1 MSSDLYTFDI
11 PFPRHSDTDNMVSY
25 DADGNLM
32 SFSDPYS
39 FPFLTACPV
48 HDLAKG
54 NFTNSLHPSFFSY
67 SPQQNQSLCHAN
79 LAQHV
84 SNGSNI
90 KSEFRNF
97 SALHGSEVTGEECQM
112 GVDYSCNQH
121 FLSQTFHASSDSASK
136 VIQRSF
142 SCNSFGVKPGFPFE
156 PYPDTLMDSPN
167 FQLHALIS
175 PENSFFTGQMR
186 RVCSTGDLQNTKATD
201 MSQVESPLL
210 EEAYF
215 KVGRYSAEERKEKI
229 SKYRAKRS
237 QRKFNKII
245 KYACRKTLAD
255 NRTRIRGRFARNDEM
270 SEIPKA
276 LSSTSTTE
284 EYEDEFWVEFIEG
297 LNEEVIG

>member
-25 DADGNLM
+25 DTDGNLM
-32 SFSDPYS
+32 FFSDPYS
-39 FPFLTACPV
+39 FPFLTASPV
-48 HDLAKG
+48 HDVAKG
-54 NFTNSLHPSFFSY
+54 NFTNSLHPSLFSY
-67 SPQQNQSLCHAN
+67 SPQKNQSLCHAN
-79 LAQHV
+79 LAQPL

-142 SCNSFGVKPGFPFE
+142 SCNSFGVKPGFPVE
-156 PYPDTLMDSPN
+156 PHHDTLMDSTN

-186 RVCSTGDLQNTKATD
+186 RVYSTGDLQNTKATD

-245 KYACRKTLAD
+245 KA
-255 NRTRIRGRFARNDEM
+255 
-270 SEIPKA
+270 
-276 LSSTSTTE
+276 
-284 EYEDEFWVEFIEG
+284 V
-297 LNEEVIG
+297 